1 MGVDTAFPAQVVA
14 GNMSEAR
21 SIRVAGCTSAVAG
34 PGIDSR
40 IAVVASASQAFGL
53 MGAAFL
59 DHAMLGVGLTVSGP
73 VREVRLY
80 FDLGVVA
87 ARLQV
92 MSSRGTMIRAS
103 RPLINSSSQEIV
115 TVRLE
120 RALGPGTYLVSW
132 DVISVAGWSTSGTFR
147 FTVA

>member
-1 MGVDTAFPAQVVA
+1 
-14 GNMSEAR
+14 
-21 SIRVAGCTSAVAG
+21 
-34 PGIDSR
+34 
-40 IAVVASASQAFGL
+40 
-53 MGAAFL
+53 
-59 DHAMLGVGLTVSGP
+59 
-73 VREVRLY
+73 
-80 FDLGVVA
+80 VVA

-92 MSSRGTMIRAS
+92 MSFRGTVIRAS

-147 FTVA
+147 FAVA

>member
-1 MGVDTAFPAQVVA
+1 VDRRQFLAAGAGIGTAA
-14 GNMSEAR
+14 
-21 SIRVAGCTSAVAG
+21 
-34 PGIDSR
+34 
-40 IAVVASASQAFGL
+40 ASASQASGL

-59 DHAMLGVGLTVSGP
+59 DHAVPGVGLTVSGP
-73 VREVRLY
+73 VREARLY

-87 ARLQV
+87 ARVQV
-92 MSSRGTMIRAS
+92 ISSTGTVIRAS
-103 RPLINSSSQEIV
+103 RPFINSSSQEIV
-115 TVRLE
+115 TVRLG